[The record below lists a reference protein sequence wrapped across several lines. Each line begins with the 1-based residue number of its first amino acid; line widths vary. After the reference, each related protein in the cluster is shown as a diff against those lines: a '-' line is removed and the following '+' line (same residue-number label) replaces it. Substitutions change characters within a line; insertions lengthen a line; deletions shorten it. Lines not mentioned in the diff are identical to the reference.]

1 MLPWARLNSGPVASF
16 TDPAQ
21 VPVSEFTA
29 VINWGDGQTST
40 ATVVA
45 RNGHFVIL
53 GGHTYTNPG
62 SYTVQVTVT
71 DSGGQ
76 ATTIT
81 TAANVSNASSGEDS
95 TGSASN
101 QAIPLHG
108 AGLGVSGLQP
118 RRPRLGFSQDGSV
131 R

>member
-1 MLPWARLNSGPVASF
+1 VGKTYSNPGASF

-21 VPVSEFTA
+21 APASEFTA

-62 SYTVQVTVT
+62 SYAVQDTVT

-81 TAANVSNASSGEDS
+81 TTANVSNASSGDD
-95 TGSASN
+95 TAGRASN
-101 QAIPLHG
+101 QVIPSHG
-108 AGLGVSGLQP
+108 AGLGVPGRQL
-118 RRPRLGFSQDGSV
+118 RRPGLGFYPDGSV
-131 R
+131 G